1 VSRVYPTPTATNIAA
16 TANALIPKGKVFV
29 SASING
35 GAATDTKLEAYDGAA
50 WWIIQQ
56 SVAGQG
62 LQAFV
67 NSDGVRYR
75 IRNNDAVNAI
85 KMFTLVSPFEVP
97 T

>member
-1 VSRVYPTPTATNIAA
+1 
-16 TANALIPKGKVFV
+16 
-29 SASING
+29 
-35 GAATDTKLEAYDGAA
+35 
-50 WWIIQQ
+50 
-56 SVAGQG
+56 VAGQG